1 MVCISYQ
8 KYIVMIFLIDMP
20 IHHKNIRAR
29 PLLSLFKPDI
39 GVLVFRVHLPTICLL
54 SPLRC
59 CFTLHIPSP
68 SPPCHSSRKFVPY
81 SRSQTTLKRTFAC
94 FICI

>member
-1 MVCISYQ
+1 MDNTVIPKWFASP
-8 KYIVMIFLIDMP
+8 IRNTLFFLIDMP

-59 CFTLHIPSP
+59 CFTLHTIPAENSCRIP
-68 SPPCHSSRKFVPY
+68 VHKQP
-81 SRSQTTLKRTFAC
+81 
-94 FICI
+94 